1 MPGAVLSSEDVTVG
15 KKQPQGGSILVG
27 KADKINRQNT

>member
-1 MPGAVLSSEDVTVG
+1 MPGAVLSSEDTTVG

-27 KADKINRQNT
+27 KADN